1 MIWFLCSLEI
11 LLVFFPLIHLIKF
24 ILKSKMQL
32 TLIWGDIKAIDK
44 STMKR
49 EVCHGHKA
57 LNFMI
62 SIYLNDMSLFD

>member
-1 MIWFLCSLEI
+1 M
-11 LLVFFPLIHLIKF
+11 P
-24 ILKSKMQL
+24 L

-49 EVCHGHKA
+49 EVCHGRKA

-62 SIYLNDMSLFD
+62 IIYLNDISLFD